1 MSALGVWDLDD
12 VAETAYRTM
21 LRNPELGVDGLA
33 GHLQLAPEAVAAAL
47 DQLRRVGLVTE
58 TSAGV
63 LPASPGTAL
72 AALLQAEVRQLEERR
87 AQLDAVR
94 ASLAGFAADHMVGQ
108 SRGWSSVP
116 FELLSADEAFVAV
129 EDLQRGTTGE
139 VISCHPVVDIGVDS
153 PTYVELLEEQ
163 LRDGRPMRG
172 LYPADVV
179 NDPARLE
186 YVRRWFRAGEDVRLM
201 VSALPPLA
209 VFGTEVALVSST
221 WGGGADGH
229 LLVRAP
235 ALVALVRELFEQY
248 WSRSTPLLP
257 VEPGGDVDDRR
268 KILELLMIG
277 TKDEYIARQL
287 GVSLRTVRRRVAE
300 LMDDLGAHTRF
311 QAGMEAARR
320 GLL

>member
-12 VAETAYRTM
+12 EAETAYRAL

-33 GHLQLAPEAVAAAL
+33 RHLSLGRDAVTAAL
-47 DQLRRVGLVTE
+47 DQLRRVGLVTD
-58 TSAGV
+58 TAAGV
-63 LPASPGTAL
+63 VPASPGTAL
-72 AALLQAEVRQLEERR
+72 AALLHAEVRLLEERR
-87 AQLDAVR
+87 ARLDAVR

-116 FELLSADEAFVAV
+116 FELLSADESFVAV

-153 PTYVELLEEQ
+153 PTYVEVLEEQ
-163 LRDGRPMRG
+163 LRAGRVMRG
-172 LYPADVV
+172 LYPADVL
-179 NDPARLE
+179 NDRDRLD
-186 YVRRWFRAGEDVRLM
+186 YVRHWARAGEAVRLM
-201 VSALPPLA
+201 PGALPPMA
-209 VFGTEVALVSST
+209 AFGDEVALISST
-221 WGGGADGH
+221 WGGGAEGN

-235 ALVALVRELFEQY
+235 ALVAMVRELFEQY
-248 WSRSTPLLP
+248 WLRATPLLP
-257 VEPGGDVDDRR
+257 VEPGSQVDERR
-268 KILELLMIG
+268 QILELLMVG

-300 LMDDLGAHTRF
+300 LMEDLGASTRF